1 MKKEI
6 HIVDYEIGNHA
17 SLIQTLNNL
26 NYKTKI
32 TFSSNELRKAELV
45 ILPGVGSFS
54 SVMSFIKKKGIA
66 EVLNYRFTQ
75 NKPILGICIGMQVLA
90 NIGYENKKTKGL
102 ELIPGEVKKIPKKKI
117 HIGWNNLQI
126 ANNNFLKDFKNK
138 YFYFNHS
145 YYFNCN
151 KKNISAI
158 ANHSIKIPAI
168 IQKKNCVIGVQFH
181 PEKSQIIGV
190 KFLNLTLDYLLNA

>member
-54 SVMSFIKKKGIA
+54 SVMSFIKKK
-66 EVLNYRFTQ
+66 E
-75 NKPILGICIGMQVLA
+75 
-90 NIGYENKKTKGL
+90 
-102 ELIPGEVKKIPKKKI
+102 
-117 HIGWNNLQI
+117 
-126 ANNNFLKDFKNK
+126 
-138 YFYFNHS
+138 
-145 YYFNCN
+145 
-151 KKNISAI
+151 
-158 ANHSIKIPAI
+158 
-168 IQKKNCVIGVQFH
+168 
-181 PEKSQIIGV
+181 
-190 KFLNLTLDYLLNA
+190 